1 MDNIKNLPASND
13 KAEKVLFS
21 VFEIYTFSDGTR
33 TIKTQSEH
41 IFEDEDLADKLC
53 DSLNKSHRTKN
64 KHYQVK
70 SFIIN
75 I

>member
-13 KAEKVLFS
+13 KAEKVVFS
-21 VFEIYTFSDGTR
+21 IFEIYTFNNGTR
-33 TIKTQSEH
+33 TITTQSER

-53 DSLNKSHRTKN
+53 ASLNKLHRTDSKL
-64 KHYQVK
+64 YQVK

-75 I
+75 T